1 MLLWSG
7 VHDIRE
13 DPVPMKVLL
22 ADDSE
27 VMRRSIR
34 RLLKEYPEIELVAET
49 FNFQQTIQAAKERVP
64 DVILLD
70 LHMPNP
76 ENLTLEQ
83 IKAACEGC
91 QIIAISV
98 FNDEETKTLAE
109 KLGAAEL
116 LDKIDLGEQLVPS
129 IQRLKRGLI
138 WFISI
143 FFERAR

>member
-83 IKAACEGC
+83 IRTACQGC

-98 FNDEETKTLAE
+98 FNDEETKTFAE

-116 LDKIDLGEQLVPS
+116 LDKIDLGEQLIPS
-129 IQRLKRGLI
+129 IQRLKRDA
-138 WFISI
+138 ST
-143 FFERAR
+143 A